1 MRGFNS
7 TYETGVSVAAD
18 SSVELI
24 IKIFTPISHLLIL
37 RELIIGQLEIVL
49 DFSSKVIK
57 TDTNVPELSDL

>member
-37 RELIIGQLEIVL
+37 RELIVG
-49 DFSSKVIK
+49 
-57 TDTNVPELSDL
+57 